1 MIYSSTNEIVPL
13 CDVTSPIV
21 VRMINVCF
29 VLFIV
34 RRIVYFVKNC
44 IIYLVFR
51 MFTLVKLIYLFIFFM
66 NIYALVGKY
75 LFHLYIVIFFYEI
88 KIIFHLLPDEIH
100 IIFINFFFSICSFLY
115 NLHQSRYI
123 GILLWRKVIS
133 LLNWSKGLYIS
144 I

>member
-123 GILLWRKVIS
+123 GILL
-133 LLNWSKGLYIS
+133 
-144 I
+144 